1 MKSDFFEKNRGVIGV
16 ALAMILLSMTV
27 LGIYLIL
34 PQERGDTPEGD
45 ADALTDGADP
55 TYGDLLDTEQTDMIP
70 TAGNEN
76 SEAVLTPLTPSQQDS
91 VDGAEE
97 SDPQT
102 GEKDKDGSGEVAP
115 PTEDE
120 AKEVPP
126 TVTWVIQS
134 GSAGLQ
140 YRSYGNGTCI
150 LEGLGSCTDRCVVI
164 PPFNPMGDAVV
175 AIAAGAFSGSVIE
188 ALQIPDTLQSI
199 GVGAFEGCTQLAW
212 FSVAESNTAF
222 CATDGVL
229 YSHDGRTLI
238 AYPVGRRCPV
248 ATIPSRVR
256 YIAAMA
262 FRECPSLLY
271 VRYEGSIEGWQ
282 EIEIAR
288 GNNCLFTLP
297 MSFGADE

>member
-1 MKSDFFEKNRGVIGV
+1 MKSDFFEKNKGVIGV

-34 PQERGDTPEGD
+34 PQERGDTAEGA
-45 ADALTDGADP
+45 ADAVTDGADL
-55 TYGDLLDTEQTDMIP
+55 TYGDLLGAEQTDMIP
-70 TAGNEN
+70 TAGDEN
-76 SEAVLTPLTPSQQDS
+76 SGATLTPLTPQQGS
-91 VDGAEE
+91 VNGAEE
-97 SDPQT
+97 KTPQPEDADNV
-102 GEKDKDGSGEVAP
+102 GGSAAAP
-115 PTEDE
+115 STEDDTDE
-120 AKEVPP
+120 APP

-150 LEGLGSCTDRCVVI
+150 LEGLGSCTDRCVII
-164 PPFNPMGDAVV
+164 PPFSPMGDTVV
-175 AIAAGAFSGSVIE
+175 AIAAGAFSGSAIE
-188 ALQIPDTLQSI
+188 ALQIPETVQSI
-199 GVGAFEGCTQLAW
+199 GMGAFEGCTLLAL
-212 FSVAESNTAF
+212 FSVAEGNTAF
-222 CATDGVL
+222 YATDGVL
-229 YSHDGRTLI
+229 YSRDGTTLI

-248 ATIPSRVR
+248 AIIPSHVR

-262 FRECPSLLY
+262 FRECPSLRY
-271 VRYEGSIEGWQ
+271 VRYEGSVEGWQ